1 MASKVTIE
9 VSEDLYKEFSELKE
23 TISLMAKDQ
32 ISDEDLVWFMVQ
44 EISASLELMA
54 KDQWG
59 CCGWE
64 QHGEDH
70 ECCGEGNCG

>member
-1 MASKVTIE
+1 MIMADKVTIE
-9 VSEDLYKEFSELKE
+9 VSKDLYQEFSELKE

-54 KDQWG
+54 KDG
-59 CCGWE
+59 AHDH
-64 QHGEDH
+64 QHNDGH
-70 ECCGEGNCG
+70 ECCGWGNCS